1 MRISDWSSDVC
12 SSDLILFAQAVHMDA
27 VDALH
32 MLGEQLADR
41 KAKAAAW
48 GGGVVF
54 GDLALAVHR
63 IDAQPDVARPAPR
76 AKLIEERAKARAL
89 SRRVE
94 AQMVGHRRDLG
105 QVAFLVA
112 GAIGRDL
119 TARFAAAALRFEKAR
134 RADAVEI

>member
-12 SSDLILFAQAVHMDA
+12 SSDL
-27 VDALH
+27 
-32 MLGEQLADR
+32 
-41 KAKAAAW
+41 AAAW

-63 IDAQPDVARPAPR
+63 IDAQPDVERPAPR
-76 AKLIEERAKARAL
+76 AKLIEERAKARDL

-94 AQMVGHRRDLG
+94 DQMVGQRRDLG
-105 QVAFLVA
+105 QVGFLVA

-119 TARFAAAALRFEKAR
+119 TAIFAAAELGCVNAR
-134 RADAVEI
+134 RDDDVEIFGSGRTQGPKRKST

>member
-1 MRISDWSSDVC
+1 
-12 SSDLILFAQAVHMDA
+12 
-27 VDALH
+27 
-32 MLGEQLADR
+32 MLGEELADR

-63 IDAQPDVARPAPR
+63 IDAQPDVERPAPR
-76 AKLIEERAKARAL
+76 AKLIEERAKARDL

-94 AQMVGHRRDLG
+94 DQMVGQRRDLG
-105 QVAFLVA
+105 QVGFLVA

-119 TARFAAAALRFEKAR
+119 TALFAAAELGFVKAG
-134 RADAVEI
+134 RADRSEERRLGTECVINCKSRGSACT

>member
-1 MRISDWSSDVC
+1 
-12 SSDLILFAQAVHMDA
+12 MDA

-63 IDAQPDVARPAPR
+63 IDAQPDVERPAPR
-76 AKLIEERAKARAL
+76 AKLIEERTKARDL

-94 AQMVGHRRDLG
+94 DQMVGQRRDLG
-105 QVAFLVA
+105 QV
-112 GAIGRDL
+112 GRSEEHTSEL
-119 TARFAAAALRFEKAR
+119 QSLMR
-134 RADAVEI
+134 I

>member
-63 IDAQPDVARPAPR
+63 IDAQPDVERPAPR
-76 AKLIEERAKARAL
+76 AKLIEERAKARDL

-94 AQMVGHRRDLG
+94 DQMVRSEEHTSELQSLMRNSYAVFCL
-105 QVAFLVA
+105 QKKTHTS
-112 GAIGRDL
+112 L
-119 TARFAAAALRFEKAR
+119 TY
-134 RADAVEI
+134 